1 MSECHWCDEGRPF
14 MRGGLGQHEPL
25 YSGGEHSAAPCYA
38 KTPPELDGGEHGAPN
53 PSAYYDLSERE
64 LCSKLGYCPDCREL
78 AHDGEC
84 FKR

>member
-38 KTPPELDGGEHGAPN
+38 KTPRPR
-53 PSAYYDLSERE
+53 AYYELSERE
-64 LCSKLGYCPDCREL
+64 LCRELGYCSDCREL